1 MSELNI
7 IVVAIE
13 TASPKSQILA
23 HFNLKLP
30 PADFYHLVR
39 HSRCQNN
46 EYRPRIFAHA
56 KYSYKRRTWEE
67 IIVSL

>member
-7 IVVAIE
+7 IVAAIE

-23 HFNLKLP
+23 HFNLKLS

-46 EYRPRIFAHA
+46 EYRPRIFADT
-56 KYSYKRRTWEE
+56 KYSYKQRTWE